1 MNNTK
6 SKYFSRRSFLTTGA
20 IVCSSGLALRALGLD
35 RPNSSSGLKDSYTG
49 RGGST
54 GIGAFENLNND
65 YVADKRSHPAE
76 GLNRENIVITDIKVT
91 PLSYVA
97 PEGKYLWR
105 VGGLVVWKS
114 DAALVQV
121 FTNKGIIGIGEGSP
135 YCEPDKIKKYT
146 ETYIA
151 PLLKGANVFDVD
163 FITNNQG
170 HNRTAMGAWAG
181 VNNAIWD
188 VIGKALGKP
197 VYKIISGDR
206 VPSNK
211 VHMYASGGV
220 EHAWYDKGEEA
231 LIAEALRYKELGFDT
246 FKFRQGTS
254 WKFSGMTMDKYIPI
268 LENLRKA
275 VGPNFNLCIEK
286 FPWDIDTIINKL
298 CPVLEDLKFYWYEEP
313 FEFNVPDVVGKLLA
327 IKAAMPSVMV
337 SGGENCWNRYQ
348 LEPFMNSGAMDIVQS
363 DTNYTGITEGWYIG
377 QNLAK
382 YGRKYDPHNWVGG
395 LTTISNIHLVAGVPS
410 GHMCETNMTYNPLKW
425 EIFKDP
431 YEIKNGWLTIPDKPG
446 YGVELIDNIEKKFPF
461 APGFYGKTNP
471 KMEGA
476 GLPLWWS

>member
-1 MNNTK
+1 MDDTK
-6 SKYFSRRSFLTTGA
+6 NKHFSRRSFLTTGA
-20 IVCSSGLALRALGLD
+20 VACTSGIALAGIGMDGSR
-35 RPNSSSGLKDSYTG
+35 SGLKSSYS
-49 RGGST
+49 RINESAVLDAGGKLSQEFVPDVRT
-54 GIGAFENLNND
+54 
-65 YVADKRSHPAE
+65 HPAQ
-76 GLNRENIVITDIKVT
+76 GLKRENIVITDIKVT

-97 PEGKYLWR
+97 PKDKYLWR
-105 VGGLVVWKS
+105 VGGLVVWKT
-114 DAALVQV
+114 DAALVQI

-135 YCEPDKIKKYT
+135 YCAPDKIKEYT
-146 ETYIA
+146 ETYIK

-163 FITNNQG
+163 FIANNQG
-170 HNRTAMGAWAG
+170 HGRTAMGAWAG

-197 VYKIISGDR
+197 VYKLLSGDR
-206 VPSNK
+206 TPSDK

-220 EHAWYDKGEEA
+220 EHAWYDRGEEA
-231 LIAEALRYKELGFDT
+231 LIAEALRYKKLGFDT

-254 WKFSGMTMDKYIPI
+254 WKFSGMTMDKYVRI

-275 VGPNFNLCIEK
+275 VGPDFKLCIEK
-286 FPWDIDTIINKL
+286 FPWDLDTIVNQL
-298 CPVLEDLKFYWYEEP
+298 CPALESLKFYWYEEP
-313 FEFNVPDVVGKLLA
+313 FEYHEPNVVAKLQA
-327 IKAAMPSVMV
+327 VKAAMPSVMV

-348 LEPFMNSGAMDIVQS
+348 LEPFINSGAMDIVQS
-363 DTNYTGITEGWYIG
+363 DTNYSGVTEGWYIG
-377 QNLAK
+377 QQLAK

-410 GHMCETNMTYNPLKW
+410 GHMCETNMTHNPLKW

-461 APGFYGKTNP
+461 TPGFYGKPNP

>member
-1 MNNTK
+1 MSDAK
-6 SKYFSRRSFLTTGA
+6 SRYSSRRAFLTTGA
-20 IVCSSGLALRALGLD
+20 IACTTGLALGGLTLD
-35 RPNSSSGLKDSYTG
+35 ESRPKSKNRLSGTGKSSGLKEVEKLPLE
-49 RGGST
+49 
-54 GIGAFENLNND
+54 F
-65 YVADKRSHPAE
+65 VPDKRMHPAE
-76 GLNRENIVITDIKVT
+76 GLKRQNILITDIKVT

-97 PEGKYLWR
+97 PKDTYLWR

-146 ETYIA
+146 DTYIT
-151 PLLKGANVFDVD
+151 PLLKGGNIFDVD

-181 VNNAIWD
+181 INNAIWD

-197 VYKIISGDR
+197 VYKLLSGDR

-220 EHAWYDKGEEA
+220 EHAWYDNGEEA
-231 LIAEALRYKELGFDT
+231 LIVEALRYKALGFDT

-254 WKFSGMTMDKYIPI
+254 WKFSGMTMEKYIKV

-275 VGPNFNLCIEK
+275 VGPDFKLCIEK
-286 FPWDIDTIINKL
+286 FPWEVDTIIDQL
-298 CPVLEDLKFYWYEEP
+298 CPVLEQLKFYWYEEP
-313 FEFNVPDVVGKLLA
+313 FEYNVPNVVKNLLA
-327 IKAAMPSVMV
+327 VKAAMPSVMV

-348 LEPFMNSGAMDIVQS
+348 LEPFINSGAMDIVQS
-363 DTNYTGITEGWYIG
+363 DTNYSGVTEGWYIG
-377 QNLAK
+377 QELAK
-382 YGRKYDPHNWVGG
+382 YGKKYDPHNWVGG

-410 GHMCETNMTYNPLKW
+410 GHMCETNMTHNPLKW

-431 YEIKNGWLTIPDKPG
+431 YEIENGRLTIPDKPG
-446 YGVELIDNIEKKFPF
+446 YGVELINNIEKKFPF
-461 APGFYGKTNP
+461 SPGFYGKPNP
-471 KMEGA
+471 KMQGT